1 MAAERASRGADA
13 LGFDYVRNKCRPKG
27 PIVTMDLTQKHGQ
40 TLVMESVTSGRV
52 HVNIMAPPCGTASRA
67 RERPIKNGPKPLRS
81 EAQPMGLPGLTGEDL
96 DRVQAANA
104 LYALVARVASACNEA
119 GVLWVVENPARS
131 IFWWIPEIVALLEL
145 HGVHDVYYDTCMFG
159 GQRLKHQRLRGN
171 FPELAAMGKMCD
183 KAHVHLPYSRS
194 QSGFDTALEAEYPRV
209 FCVKLVDCCVAA
221 LQRKG
226 LRLPDP
232 KFVSNRYVDVREQVL
247 RKIAAWKQPRGRRS
261 PQLLP
266 EFKEV
271 ISLPKVV
278 LGQCTLDSKLKTM
291 QTVAQESFTVPVGS
305 KLLGGKGAVEFDPC
319 RFGVFRS
326 PTEWHQQAKQ
336 LSHPSAVVFT
346 SDATFLWTLQEV
358 MKLGRT
364 GLRERRKSVLAH
376 YRERARQLEHR
387 EAALHGSLQP
397 SVQKV
402 MATKKL
408 LLMKEMMRDAGMD
421 PEPLFQ
427 RLCSGFELTGVFPDT
442 GLFKPRFLPPAISKE
457 ELWKSAK
464 WSQTSVGE
472 RLRSSGDQELDE
484 AIRAE
489 TLQERDRGWL
499 DGPLT
504 EKQLFECFGPCW
516 VPNRRF
522 CVRQGDKTPHG

>member
-1 MAAERASRGADA
+1 MRARKSRKVKGAPKRLAVRLSTAPLHENSARKKRQKPSAAMHSVASTASAGGRDVVPEPEPPVPTVKGMPLTVVAHELFCGSAGVAAEWASRGADA
-13 LGFDYVRNKCRPKG
+13 LGFDCVRNECRPKG

-81 EAQPMGLPGLTGEDL
+81 EAQPMGLPGFTGEDL

-171 FPELAAMGKMCD
+171 FPELAAMGEMCD

-194 QSGFDTALEAEYPRV
+194 QSGFDTALEAEYPRF

-232 KFVSNRYVDVREQVL
+232 KFVSNRYVDVREQGL
-247 RKIAAWKQPRGRRS
+247 RKIAAWKQPRGCRS

-271 ISLPKVV
+271 ISLPKDV
-278 LGQCTLDSKLKTM
+278 LG
-291 QTVAQESFTVPVGS
+291 
-305 KLLGGKGAVEFDPC
+305 
-319 RFGVFRS
+319 
-326 PTEWHQQAKQ
+326 
-336 LSHPSAVVFT
+336 
-346 SDATFLWTLQEV
+346 
-358 MKLGRT
+358 
-364 GLRERRKSVLAH
+364 
-376 YRERARQLEHR
+376 
-387 EAALHGSLQP
+387 
-397 SVQKV
+397 
-402 MATKKL
+402 
-408 LLMKEMMRDAGMD
+408 
-421 PEPLFQ
+421 
-427 RLCSGFELTGVFPDT
+427 
-442 GLFKPRFLPPAISKE
+442 
-457 ELWKSAK
+457 
-464 WSQTSVGE
+464 
-472 RLRSSGDQELDE
+472 
-484 AIRAE
+484 
-489 TLQERDRGWL
+489 
-499 DGPLT
+499 
-504 EKQLFECFGPCW
+504 
-516 VPNRRF
+516 
-522 CVRQGDKTPHG
+522 